1 MKFNE
6 MNLPPA
12 IQKAADDLNY
22 ITPTQI
28 QEEAIPWLLDHD
40 TDLIA
45 ISQTGTGKTAAFGFP
60 VLTKTDSKRLVVQTI
75 ILCPTR
81 ELCMQI
87 TRDFESYS
95 KYLPAIKTCAVY
107 GGASIITQ
115 KDQLRA
121 GVQIVVGTPG
131 RVFDMLRQKVLKLDN
146 LERLILDEAD
156 EMLNMGFKEEIFSI
170 MSHMPEQKQVILF
183 SATMPKDVVELT
195 KTFMDKPFQISVGKQ
210 DQGAENIE
218 HFYYK
223 VHAKDK
229 YKALKRIV
237 DISPKIY
244 GIVFCRTRN
253 ETQEI
258 ASKLQ
263 QDGYNADALHGDLSQ
278 AQRDLVMNRFRS
290 KYLQILVAT
299 DVAARGLDVD
309 DLTHIINY
317 EAPMEADIYI
327 HRSGRTAR
335 AGKSGVSLTI
345 IHAREMNQ
353 LKAME
358 KRLGREIVLAHVPT
372 GREICE
378 KQLYNLIETMEN
390 INVDDKLI
398 DPLME
403 NIYQKLSSLSREELI
418 KKFVSVEFNRFLE
431 YYKDATDLDIAP
443 EQFTRKDKQN
453 VVFSTFKINIGYREN
468 LTKRE
473 LIKFINRLRIAH
485 NIEIGNISIGAED
498 TIVELDSHY
507 NQPLLRAINV
517 AKYYGTPIKA
527 SIIDKKS
534 GSPERQ
540 YSDRKP
546 NSDRQYPDRKMND
559 SEKSSSERKQNYSDK
574 PHPDRKA
581 GKPEGQYYGRKS
593 SKRDKQG
600 SENKSS
606 SNDRPKRTKN

>member
-1 MKFNE
+1 MKFIE
-6 MNLPPA
+6 MSLPDA

-22 ITPTQI
+22 ITPTPI
-28 QEEAIPWLLDHD
+28 QDEAIPWLLNHD

-60 VLTKTDSKRLVVQTI
+60 VLTKTDTSRLIVQTL

-87 TRDFESYS
+87 TRDFESYA
-95 KYLPAIKTCAVY
+95 KYLPAVRICAVY
-107 GGASIITQ
+107 GGAPIINQ
-115 KDQLRA
+115 KDKLRS

-131 RVFDMLRQKVLKLDN
+131 RVFDMLRQKVLKLDS
-146 LERLILDEAD
+146 LKHLILDEAD

-170 MSHMPEQKQVILF
+170 MSHTPDEKQTMLF
-183 SATMPKDVVELT
+183 SATMPKDVVEIT
-195 KTFMDKPFQISVGKQ
+195 HTFMDKPFRISVGKQ
-210 DQGAENIE
+210 DQGADNIE

-244 GIVFCRTRN
+244 AIIFCRTRN

-258 ASKLQ
+258 ATKLQ

-278 AQRDLVMNRFRS
+278 AQRDLVMNRFRT
-290 KYLQILVAT
+290 KYLQLLVAT

-317 EAPMEADIYI
+317 EAPMETDIYI
-327 HRSGRTAR
+327 HRSGRTGR
-335 AGKSGVSLTI
+335 AGKSGISVTI
-345 IHAREMNQ
+345 IHSREMNQ

-358 KRLGREIVLAHVPT
+358 KRLGRSIVLAHVPT

-378 KQLYNLIETMEN
+378 KQLFNLIDTMEN
-390 INVDDKLI
+390 IDVEDKSI

-403 NIYQKLSSLSREELI
+403 NVYKKLNWLSREELI
-418 KKFVSVEFNRFLE
+418 KRFVSVEFNRFLN
-431 YYKDATDLDIAP
+431 YYKDATDLDLTP
-443 EQFTRKDKQN
+443 ETYSRKDKQN
-453 VVFSTFKINIGYREN
+453 VVFSTFKLSIGYREN

-485 NIEIGNISIGAED
+485 GIEIGNISIGAED
-498 TIVELDSHY
+498 TIVELDSY
-507 NQPLLRAINV
+507 YDQPLLKALNI

-527 SIIDKKS
+527 KIMDKQKNAD
-534 GSPERQ
+534 
-540 YSDRKP
+540 DR
-546 NSDRQYPDRKMND
+546 
-559 SEKSSSERKQNYSDK
+559 QNYSK
-574 PHPDRKA
+574 
-581 GKPEGQYYGRKS
+581 GRQK
-593 SKRDKQG
+593 KRSDHR
-600 SENKSS
+600 S
-606 SNDRPKRTKN
+606 

>member
-6 MNLPPA
+6 MNLPTA

-22 ITPTQI
+22 ITPTPI
-28 QEEAIPWLLDHD
+28 QQEAIPWLLEND

-45 ISQTGTGKTAAFGFP
+45 LSQTGTGKTAAFGFP
-60 VLTKTDSKRLVVQTI
+60 VLTKTDSKRLIVQTI

-95 KYLPAIKTCAVY
+95 KYLPTIKTCAVY

-115 KDQLRA
+115 KDQLRS

-131 RVFDMLRQKVLKLDN
+131 RVFDMLRQKVLKLEN

-170 MSHMPEQKQVILF
+170 MSHMPEQKQIILF

-195 KTFMDKPFQISVGKQ
+195 KTFMNNPFQISVGKQ

-317 EAPMEADIYI
+317 EAPMEADLYI

-335 AGKSGVSLTI
+335 AGKSGVSITI

-372 GREICE
+372 GRDICE

-390 INVDDKLI
+390 IKVDDALI
-398 DPLME
+398 DPLMDS
-403 NIYQKLSSLSREELI
+403 IYEKLSALSREELI

-431 YYKDATDLDIAP
+431 YYKDATDLDLAP
-443 EQFTRKDKQN
+443 EPYAHKDKQN
-453 VVFSTFKINIGYREN
+453 IVFSTFKLNIGYREN

-507 NQPLLRAINV
+507 NQPLLKAINIS
-517 AKYYGTPIKA
+517 KYYGTPISA
-527 SIIDKKS
+527 TIVEKKS
-534 GSPERQ
+534 GGSERQYSDRKPRSPERQ
-540 YSDRKP
+540 YSDRK
-546 NSDRQYPDRKMND
+546 
-559 SEKSSSERKQNYSDK
+559 SSSERQYSDRK
-574 PHPDRKA
+574 PNNSDGHRSDRKP
-581 GKPEGQYYGRKS
+581 GKAEAQYYGRKR
-593 SKRDKQG
+593 KT
-600 SENKSS
+600 
-606 SNDRPKRTKN
+606 TKN